1 MGVGVDVAAAET
13 PRLRESSPEEGDP
26 SAPGAIAAAKELIFG
41 VAARTLEGS
50 FEFTAEAIANA
61 RASDEGQAGM
71 KAFLSRE
78 KAPWIT
84 THER

>member
-1 MGVGVDVAAAET
+1 
-13 PRLRESSPEEGDP
+13 
-26 SAPGAIAAAKELIFG
+26 
-41 VAARTLEGS
+41 VAARTLETS

-78 KAPWIT
+78 KPPWVQT
-84 THER
+84 